1 MMEQKNENEFLL
13 LKNYSN
19 FLIDLGLNISF
30 SDQNNN
36 EIKLIK
42 KKKMLKTVKDV
53 DDHVK
58 DWQNKNNYDLISRN
72 NNNSSKNIIFLSEKN
87 NFINLDHSQ
96 QNQPEL
102 LKKMFASI
110 GQSLDDFFI
119 INIDLLKM
127 RENHKEKI
135 NTVLKFYFT
144 ILNPVTFIDMSSED
158 LDKFFEVFKYNSN
171 FSYFKIP
178 SISQIIKNQNLK
190 RDAWLQLKLIKAK
203 LNGL

>member
-1 MMEQKNENEFLL
+1 MEQKNENEFLM
-13 LKNYSN
+13 LKNYSV